1 MQVMNE
7 SEILKKIDLLLDI
20 TEQDLLIST
29 NTELDFRFFF
39 EEVKS
44 LMKNYEKV
52 LEINHFKQT
61 EI

>member
-1 MQVMNE
+1 MQVMIE

-39 EEVKS
+39 EETKN
-44 LMKNYEKV
+44 LMKGYEKV
-52 LEINHFKQT
+52 LEVNHFKQT

>member
-1 MQVMNE
+1 MQVMSEN
-7 SEILKKIDLLLDI
+7 EILKKIDLLLDI

-44 LMKNYEKV
+44 LMKNYEQV
-52 LEINHFKQT
+52 LEVNHFKQT

>member
-1 MQVMNE
+1 MQVMSEN
-7 SEILKKIDLLLDI
+7 EILKKIDLLLDI

-52 LEINHFKQT
+52 LEVNHFKQT

>member
-1 MQVMNE
+1 MQVMSE

-52 LEINHFKQT
+52 LEVNHFKQT